1 MLNPVEKSQEM
12 GKEKIN
18 NDFRKSRLYFSKSFS
33 YPNQRESK
41 SKSGFQ
47 EAKEIDLV

>member
-1 MLNPVEKSQEM
+1 MLNSIEKNQEM
-12 GKEKIN
+12 GKEEIN
-18 NDFRKSRLYFSKSFS
+18 NDFRKSRLYDSINFSH
-33 YPNQRESK
+33 PNQRESK